1 MTSRDSLD
9 PFVLDQRGEA
19 FVDGYGQAVQDAE
32 GFAVIYGHDTSDGV
46 IFGKLRANSEGYEAD
61 FARAAKFRA
70 AKAAQATP
78 PSPVNPLVV
87 AIEAEHA
94 AVDGMVDNMVVFVLE
109 RVVRAVKEFA
119 AGSDCVCLDT
129 VDWILDV
136 IDPQGSNRK

>member
-1 MTSRDSLD
+1 MRDPMD

-46 IFGKLRANSEGYEAD
+46 IFGKLRANSEGYEED

-70 AKAAQATP
+70 AKAAQFVQATS
-78 PSPVNPLVV
+78 SPVNPLV
-87 AIEAEHA
+87 ALIEAEHA

-109 RVVRAVKEFA
+109 RAVRAIKEFA

-129 VDWILDV
+129 VDWVVDV
-136 IDPQGSNRK
+136 INPHRSRE